1 MAIKIEVNSDVKQ
14 APEEVTAG
22 GKRCAV
28 CGSHEVKF
36 WLEAPD
42 RFNGR
47 TEVWRLLRCS
57 QCSLVWLDNPPK
69 PHEMSRH
76 YGPEYDR
83 MISSSGETSPKKW
96 QERRKTISQHKSAGA
111 ILDLGCSSG
120 AFLASL
126 KGPDWKLYGIE
137 MSADTGKRAEAN
149 TGGQIFVG
157 DIMDAPF
164 APESFDVIT
173 CFDVLEH
180 VYEPLKVL
188 TRIQEWLKPGGIF
201 YVLIPNIDSGE
212 ARAFKS
218 YWYGLELPRHLSH
231 FSPASLRNIAKSAGM
246 EEVSLVTHPN
256 SALGHSHRYVFDSL
270 LRSVGISRK
279 PMAMAKKP
287 SFPLKV
293 ARKLVRIGL
302 FPIEYQLISLFG
314 EGEGITAIFTKATKG
329 AGTAGK

>member
-1 MAIKIEVNSDVKQ
+1 MDTKIQVNSDLKE
-14 APEEVTAG
+14 APEETVARG
-22 GKRCAV
+22 ERCAV

-47 TEVWRLLRCS
+47 TELWRLLRCS
-57 QCSLVWLDNPPK
+57 QCSLVWLDNPPQ

-76 YGPEYDR
+76 YGPDYDR
-83 MISSSGETSPKKW
+83 IISSSGETSPKKW
-96 QERRKTISQHKSAGA
+96 RDRLKTISQHKPAGA

-137 MSADTGKRAEAN
+137 MSAETAKRAEAN

-164 APESFDVIT
+164 APQSFDVIT

-201 YVLIPNIDSGE
+201 FVLVPNIDSGE

-231 FSPASLRNIAKSAGM
+231 FSPASLRTMAKSAGM

-256 SALGHSHRYVFDSL
+256 SALGHSHRYVFDDL
-270 LRSVGISRK
+270 LKFVGISRK

-287 SFPLKV
+287 SFPVKA
-293 ARKLVRIGL
+293 ARKLVRLGL
-302 FPIEYQLISLFG
+302 FPIEYQLISLLG
-314 EGEGITAIFTKATKG
+314 EGEGITAIFTKGTRDS
-329 AGTAGK
+329 GTAGK